1 MFFERIYKYRKDS
14 VFMKAE
20 IIAVGTEILLGDI
33 VNTNAKYL
41 SKELAKIGIN
51 VYRQEVIGDNEDR
64 LLDLFQEAFKRCD
77 IVITTG
83 GLGPTADD
91 LTKETACKYF
101 GMDLELHEESL
112 KALKEYF
119 TRMNREITENNLKQ
133 VYFPKEAKVLPNP
146 NGTAPGAILEKDNK
160 MIIILPGPPKEMKP
174 MFDNY
179 VKGYLASKGDGIII
193 SKVLRFLG
201 IGESQMATKVKDYI
215 DNGVNPTVAPYAKK
229 DDVLLRVSAKGKSEE
244 EALKLIE
251 PVANE
256 IKDIMGIDFYGEGE
270 DNTIQDV
277 VAKLLIEKNLTIAS
291 AESCTGGYIAGRL
304 VSCAGISSVFLEGAV
319 TYSNEAKMRTLK
331 VKKSTLDS
339 VGAVSEETAREMAE
353 GIAKRAGTDIGI
365 STTGIAGPGGGTK
378 EKPVGLVYMGLY
390 YKGKVK
396 AYRFVFNGNREKVRN
411 KAAVTALDLVRR
423 AIIKD
428 KIE

>member
-1 MFFERIYKYRKDS
+1 
-14 VFMKAE
+14 MKAE

-33 VNTNAKYL
+33 VNTNAQYL
-41 SKELAKIGIN
+41 SKELASIGVG

-64 LLDLFQEAFKRCD
+64 LLDLFDEAFKRCD
-77 IVITTG
+77 MVITTG

-101 GMDLELHEESL
+101 NMDLELHEESM

-160 MIIILPGPPKEMKP
+160 MIVILPGPPKEMKP

-179 VKGYLASKGDGIII
+179 VKGYLASKGDGIIT

-201 IGESQMATKVKDYI
+201 IGESKMATKVKDYI
-215 DNGVNPTVAPYAKK
+215 DNGVNPTVAPYAKE
-229 DDVLLRVSAKGKSEE
+229 DDVLLRISAKGKNEE

-256 IKDIMGIDFYGEGE
+256 IKDIMGMDFYGEGE
-270 DNTIQDV
+270 DNTIEDV

-304 VSCAGISSVFLEGAV
+304 VSCAGVSSVFLEGAV

-339 VGAVSEETAREMAE
+339 VGAVSEETAREMAQ
-353 GIAKRAGTDIGI
+353 GIAERAGTDIGI

-378 EKPVGLVYMGLY
+378 DKPVGLVYMGLY

-396 AYRFVFNGNREKVRN
+396 AYRFVFNGNRNKVRN

-423 AIIKD
+423 AILSN
-428 KIE
+428 